1 LDYILILDP
10 TRIDVGFWFRDAA
23 RVWHS
28 ATFREAEAVVEMR
41 SLGVAMP
48 LGSLYER
55 VEVAPHA
62 RLRLIWQDDEGP
74 PLGKPE

>member
-1 LDYILILDP
+1 
-10 TRIDVGFWFRDAA
+10 
-23 RVWHS
+23 
-28 ATFREAEAVVEMR
+28 
-41 SLGVAMP
+41 
-48 LGSLYER
+48 LYER